1 MSKRFQDKVVIV
13 SGAGSVGSGWGN
25 GRAAAV
31 LFAQEGARVYGVDR
45 NRAAMAET
53 AERIAEFGGSFTPVE
68 CDVTGLAAVRDMV
81 ADCHARF
88 GRIDVLVNNVGG
100 SAAGGPVEMS
110 EEVWDTQVD
119 FNLKSVFLTCK
130 HVLPHML
137 AQGSGRIV
145 AVGAGGGLKGGAQM
159 GAYSASKSALMRLV
173 ESMSAEL
180 RDAGI
185 HVNAVLPSTLD
196 TPANRAAMPDADP
209 ARWVAPAA
217 LAEVIGFLAS
227 DAARA
232 IHGAMVP
239 VFGRV

>member
-1 MSKRFQDKVVIV
+1 MSADRPVVLIT
-13 SGAGSVGSGWGN
+13 GAAGQLGTAVAAHFAQRG
-25 GRAAAV
+25 GRLLLLDRDAKALQAHAGALGDAALIEADLLNREQVAARVDAALAKAGRVQVLCHLAGGFHMGEPVHATPASAWDFMMNLNAASFIHVAAAV
-31 LFAQEGARVYGVDR
+31 VPR
-45 NRAAMAET
+45 
-53 AERIAEFGGSFTPVE
+53 
-68 CDVTGLAAVRDMV
+68 
-81 ADCHARF
+81 
-88 GRIDVLVNNVGG
+88 
-100 SAAGGPVEMS
+100 
-110 EEVWDTQVD
+110 
-119 FNLKSVFLTCK
+119 
-130 HVLPHML
+130 ML

-185 HVNAVLPSTLD
+185 HVNCVLPSTID

-232 IHGAMVP
+232 IHGALIP